1 MLVVF
6 GSVNIDLVFS
16 LPVLPRPD
24 ETVLGSGYRIAPGG
38 KGANQ
43 AVAAARDG
51 ASVRF
56 YGCIG
61 RDEFGRMA
69 RDSLAAAGID
79 VTGLREGS
87 RPTGCAAVC
96 TDAAGRNLIAVAS
109 GANLDARADLVPDS
123 VLGSDTTLVLQMEC
137 PAAEVAALLARARA
151 RGCRTVL
158 NLAPALPLD
167 QSALRA
173 VDVLIVNE
181 GEAAALADGHGGLA
195 GGDSLTL
202 VRQLAAAFGGTA
214 AITLGSLGVVAARAE
229 EEVWSLDALQIKTV
243 DTTAAGD
250 AFTGVFAAALARGL
264 PLPAALHRASVAGGL
279 ACLTAGAQPSLPSAA
294 AIERHL
300 AELAPARRIA

>member
-6 GSVNIDLVFS
+6 GSVNIDLVFA
-16 LPVLPRPD
+16 LPVLPQLG

-56 YGCIG
+56 YGCSG

-69 RDSLAAAGID
+69 RDSLRAAGVD
-79 VTGLREGS
+79 VEGLRVGE

-109 GANLDARADLVPDS
+109 GANLDARAEQVPDS
-123 VLGSDTTLVLQMEC
+123 VLRPDTTLVLQMEC
-137 PAAEVAALLARARA
+137 PSAEVAALAGRAKA

-158 NLAPALPLD
+158 NLAPALPIEPAVL
-167 QSALRA
+167 QS
-173 VDVLIVNE
+173 VDVLVVNE
-181 GEAAALADGHGGLA
+181 GEATVLATALGITGADA
-195 GGDSLTL
+195 VAL
-202 VRQLAAAFGGTA
+202 VRRLAAVSGNTA
-214 AITLGSLGVVAARAE
+214 VITLGHLGTVAARADE
-229 EEVWSLDALQIKTV
+229 TWSVDALQIKPI

-250 AFTGVFAAALARGL
+250 AFTGVLAAALERGL
-264 PLPAALHRASVAGGL
+264 PLPVALHRASVAGGL
-279 ACLTAGAQPSLPSAA
+279 ACLTPGAQPSLPLAS
-294 AIERHL
+294 AIEQRL
-300 AELAPARRIA
+300 TDLAPARRLP

>member
-24 ETVLGSGYRIAPGG
+24 ETVLGSGYRVAPGG

-51 ASVRF
+51 AAVRF

-69 RDSLAAAGID
+69 RDSLAGAGVD
-79 VTGLREGS
+79 VAGLRESS

-123 VLGSDTTLVLQMEC
+123 VLGPDTTLVLQMEC
-137 PAAEVAALLARARA
+137 PGAEVAALATRARA

-167 QSALRA
+167 RSALTA
-173 VDVLIVNE
+173 VDVLVVNE
-181 GEAAALADGHGGLA
+181 GEAAALAAGHGLAA
-195 GGDSLTL
+195 GGSLAL
-202 VRQLAAAFGGTA
+202 VRRLAAAFGNTA
-214 AITLGSLGVVAARAE
+214 AITLGSLGVVAARAGE
-229 EEVWSLDALQIKTV
+229 DAWSVDALQIKTV

-250 AFTGVFAAALARGL
+250 AFTGVFAAALDRGL

-279 ACLTAGAQPSLPSAA
+279 ACLTAGAQPSLPTAA
-294 AIERHL
+294 AVEQRL
-300 AELAPARRIA
+300 SDLAPARRIA